1 MRGEGLEDALAWNLG
16 RYTLHGEI
24 AAGGMASVHIGRLE
38 GTAGFTKT
46 VAIKRLHAQF
56 AKDPEFVSMFL
67 DEARLAARIHHPNV
81 VQPLDVISTDGEVFL
96 VMEYIRGESLSRIQR
111 FLRPT
116 GARIPLKVVG
126 AIIVGILH
134 GLHAA
139 HEASNERGE
148 PLGIVHRDVS
158 PQNVIVGTDGVARVL
173 DFGIAKAANRSQ
185 NTQNG
190 DLKGK
195 LPYMAPEQLL
205 AETEVDR
212 RTDIYAAS
220 IVLWEL
226 LVGERLFDSDYQSA
240 ILKRASQQNSIQAPS
255 DRVPNLPKALDDAVM
270 KGLSRDPN
278 DRFKT
283 AREMAIQLEMVMP
296 LATPSKVGEW
306 VELVAGESLAKR
318 AARIKEIEQE
328 RPLEIAMQEARG
340 VIDDLAKSQSIKAR
354 PSLAAKEDS
363 EPRSL
368 SRVSSQNDESA
379 DRAETV
385 ASSAPTFVPVSRAS
399 QVAASDRTLPP
410 ASSPPRRVSLPPPM
424 PSPESRRSPPSMR
437 NSAPPPPPSV
447 RGAPPPSARAV
458 PPPPDPI
465 SVSSVMIAPESVP
478 NVVIAPDEPAAYERR
493 RPAPPPRPSAAE
505 INEVPA
511 LPPNL
516 SAPAVGE
523 FSLADLPPPSR
534 NVIDLHGEEKKKGGG
549 AGLFGLLVLVGGLV
563 AFYLSIPIIV
573 RRACIDGAAR
583 AGIELTVGDLQV
595 ELHQIHLTN
604 VSAKVSAI
612 PGLYMRAGEVSID
625 LRGVDAEQIVLTN
638 VETTIDGTFP
648 TMRDA
653 FNRWLASHPVKQW
666 GAGTAKV
673 NLARIRIASGRVVW
687 SRIFGDNT
695 KVDFAEVS
703 GEMARKEEHLL
714 GEDFF
719 LTSNSFAVGTPLGAI
734 GPYKGQFSHEAA
746 STSASMSFNPAT
758 NDAGGITYVDQENG
772 GMELQVNLPRAL
784 VEKVGVP
791 KAMLGIPIDESL
803 QVEGNFHFTRRT
815 PTKVEVEASATL
827 YGLKLAGAA
836 AGVDVK
842 AGLKADGDPREALE
856 VSQGVVLFGAFKAR
870 LGGKATF
877 LRDGFRFD
885 LTWRSAPRAC
895 SLAAQPDPSLNVLQF
910 ETDMPSLLR
919 VTNLTP
925 GPGQTVVQGT
935 FVLDSRDLSQT
946 RIVAAPATKCGSK
959 IFAP

>member
-116 GARIPLKVVG
+116 GERIPLKVVG

-240 ILKRASQQNSIQAPS
+240 ILKRATQQSSIQAPS
-255 DRVPNLPKALDDAVM
+255 ERVPNLPKALDDAVL

-318 AARIKEIEQE
+318 AARIQEIEQE
-328 RPLEIAMQEARG
+328 RPLEIAMREAKG
-340 VIDDLAKSQSIKAR
+340 VIDDLARSQSIRVR
-354 PSLAAKEDS
+354 PSLPAPANEDS
-363 EPRSL
+363 DPRSL
-368 SRVSSQNDESA
+368 SRVSSQNDG
-379 DRAETV
+379 RPETV
-385 ASSAPTFVPVSRAS
+385 ATMAPTVVPVSRAS
-399 QVAASDRTLPP
+399 QVATSERTLPP
-410 ASSPPRRVSLPPPM
+410 VSSPPRRVSLPPPV
-424 PSPESRRSPPSMR
+424 PSPESRRSNPSMR
-437 NSAPPPPPSV
+437 G
-447 RGAPPPSARAV
+447 GAPPSARSV
-458 PPPPDPI
+458 PPTPPPRSPSPSPEPI
-465 SVSSVMIAPESVP
+465 SVSSVMIAPVSVP
-478 NVVIAPDEPAAYERR
+478 NVVIAPDEPTAYERR
-493 RPAPPPRPSAAE
+493 RPVPRPRPSAAE
-505 INEVPA
+505 MNDVPA

-534 NVIDLHGEEKKKGGG
+534 NVIDLHGEEKKRGSG
-549 AGLFGLLVLVGGLV
+549 AGVVGFLVLIGGLV
-563 AFYLSIPIIV
+563 GFYFSIPIIV
-573 RRACIDGAAR
+573 KRACIDGAAR
-583 AGIELTVGDLQV
+583 AGIELTIGDLHV
-595 ELHQIHLTN
+595 ELHKIHLST
-604 VSAKVSAI
+604 VSAKVSEI
-612 PGLYMRAGEVSID
+612 PGLYMRASDVDID
-625 LRGVDAEQIVLTN
+625 LRGVDAEQIVLTD

-666 GAGTAKV
+666 GASTAKV
-673 NLARIRIASGRVVW
+673 NLARIRVANGRVVW
-687 SRIFGDNT
+687 SRVFGDNT
-695 KVDFAEVS
+695 KVDFAEVA
-703 GEMARKEEHLL
+703 GEMARKEDHLL

-719 LTSNSFAVGTPLGAI
+719 MTSSSFTVGTPRGAI
-734 GPYKGQFSHEAA
+734 GPYKGQFTHEAV
-746 STSASMSFNPAT
+746 SNSAAMSFNLAT
-758 NDAGGITYVDQENG
+758 NDAGGITYIDQENG
-772 GMELQVNLPRAL
+772 GMEIEVNLPRAL

-803 QVEGNFHFTRRT
+803 QVEGKFHFTRRT
-815 PTKVEVEASATL
+815 PNKIEAEASATL
-827 YGLKLAGAA
+827 YGMKLTGATV
-836 AGVDVK
+836 GVDVK
-842 AGLKADGDPREALE
+842 AGLKIDGDPREALE
-856 VSQGVVLFGAFKAR
+856 VTQGVVLFGAFKAR

-919 VTNLTP
+919 VTNLAP
-925 GPGQTVVQGT
+925 SPGQTVVQGT
-935 FVLDSRDLSQT
+935 FILDSRDLSQT
-946 RIVAAPATKCGSK
+946 RIIAAPAVKCGSK
-959 IFAP
+959 IFGP